1 MRVTQSML
9 SSNMLR
15 NLSSSYSKM
24 GKLQNQI
31 TSGSKITRPSDDPV
45 VAVKGIGYRTSL
57 NKVEQY
63 QRNMNEVNN
72 WLDTSDDT
80 LDHVGNALIR
90 VQELV
95 IQASNDTNTD
105 EDREKMRAE
114 IDQIKLQIRDLAN
127 TKVGEKYLFSG
138 SNTLSPV
145 FEEDTAG
152 NVKFLGKSLTEG
164 ALGTSLDLNAIPPT
178 LGSPGDLKDIS
189 GYTNSVE
196 IEVYDGVNL
205 NVNTNTV
212 EMFAKIDDMLTNMQ
226 KKLEDTTTGND
237 TVGEEIGKYLG
248 DISSIQ
254 NKVLENR
261 ADIGARQN
269 RVEMMINR
277 LATQEVVVT
286 KQLSDNEDV
295 DYEKTI
301 TEMITQESIHQAA
314 LSVGAKIIQ
323 ATLVDFI
330 R

>member
-31 TSGSKITRPSDDPV
+31 TSGSKISRPSDDPV
-45 VAVKGIGYRTSL
+45 IAVKGIGYRTSL

-63 QRNMNEVNN
+63 QRNMGEVEN

-80 LDHVGNALIR
+80 LDHVGQALIR

-95 IQASNDTNTD
+95 TNSASDTNTD
-105 EDREKMRAE
+105 EDREKMKKE
-114 IDQIKLQIRDLAN
+114 IDQLKLQIRDLAN

-138 SNTLSPV
+138 TNTLSPLFGKDPVSGDQTFVGQV
-145 FEEDTAG
+145 FVDGTAG
-152 NVKFLGKSLTEG
+152 GITPN
-164 ALGTSLDLNAIPPT
+164 P
-178 LGSPGDLKDIS
+178 

-196 IEVYDGVNL
+196 VEVYDGVNL
-205 NVNTNTV
+205 NVNTDAV
-212 EMFAKIDDMLTNMQ
+212 QMFAQIDDMLTKIQADLSNPAGTSGSD
-226 KKLEDTTTGND
+226 LGNH
-237 TVGEEIGKYLG
+237 LG
-248 DISSIQ
+248 TISKVQ
-254 NKVLENR
+254 NSVLENR

-269 RVEMMINR
+269 RAEMMTNR

-286 KQLSDNEDV
+286 KQLSDNEDI
-295 DYEKTI
+295 DYERVI

-314 LSVGAKIIQ
+314 LSVGSKIIQ
-323 ATLVDFI
+323 STLVDFI

>member
-15 NLSSSYSKM
+15 NLSNSYSKM

-31 TSGSKITRPSDDPV
+31 NSGSKISRPSDDPV
-45 VAVKGIGYRTSL
+45 VAVKGIGYRTNL

-63 QRNMNEVNN
+63 KRNMGEVEN

-80 LDHVGNALIR
+80 LDHVGIALRR

-95 IQASNDTNTD
+95 TNAASDTNTD
-105 EDREKMRAE
+105 EDREKMKKE

-138 SNTLSPV
+138 TNTLEPLFSSDGTS
-145 FEEDTAG
+145 FAG
-152 NVKFLGKSLTEG
+152 QTFVDGTDSLTPL
-164 ALGTSLDLNAIPPT
+164 AGTAS
-178 LGSPGDLKDIS
+178 S

-205 NVNTNTV
+205 NINTDAV
-212 EMFAKIDDMLTNMQ
+212 KMFAQIDDMLTNIQ
-226 KKLEDTTTGND
+226 KDLSTGAD
-237 TVGEEIGKYLG
+237 GITIGNRLSE
-248 DISSIQ
+248 ISSAQ
-254 NKVLENR
+254 NTVLENR

-277 LATQEVVVT
+277 LATQEVAVT
-286 KQLSDNEDV
+286 KQLSDNEDI
-295 DYEKTI
+295 DYERVI
-301 TEMITQESIHQAA
+301 TDMITQESIHQAA

-323 ATLVDFI
+323 STLVDFI

>member
-15 NLSSSYSKM
+15 NLSNSYSKM
-24 GKLQNQI
+24 GKLQDQI
-31 TSGSKITRPSDDPV
+31 NTGSKISRPSDDPV
-45 VAVKGIGYRTSL
+45 VAVKGIGYRTNL

-63 QRNMNEVNN
+63 KRNMGEIEN

-80 LDHVGNALIR
+80 LDHVGIALRR

-95 IQASNDTNTD
+95 TNAANDTNTD
-105 EDREKMRAE
+105 EDREKLKKE

-138 SNTLSPV
+138 TNTLSPV
-145 FEEDTAG
+145 FENGKFAG
-152 NVKFLGKSLTEG
+152 QTFTEGDSLTNLVIS
-164 ALGTSLDLNAIPPT
+164 ANA
-178 LGSPGDLKDIS
+178 GFKK
-189 GYTNSVE
+189 SVE

-205 NVNTNTV
+205 EVNTKAV
-212 EMFAKIDDMLTNMQ
+212 DMFAQIDDMLTSIQ
-226 KKLEDTTTGND
+226 KDLADPTGTIGSKIGD
-237 TVGEEIGKYLG
+237 HLSTISTV
-248 DISSIQ
+248 Q

-269 RVEMMINR
+269 RVDMMINR

-286 KQLSDNEDV
+286 KQLSNNEDI
-295 DYEKTI
+295 DYEKVI

-323 ATLVDFI
+323 STLVDFI